1 MEAMELETKRQKT
14 QRQNKGSLMHLQI
27 KSYEKGLIVKIHPA
41 EMMDDTKMMTMT
53 ITIHQAPLIQPPSH
67 SKERLIQ

>member
-1 MEAMELETKRQKT
+1 LGTKRQKT

-41 EMMDDTKMMTMT
+41 EMMDDTMMMT
-53 ITIHQAPLIQPPSH
+53 ITTHQAPLIQPPSH
-67 SKERLIQ
+67 SKEHLIQ